1 MLLRRI
7 EIQSFRGV
15 RAIDLALDDTTLLIG
30 ENASGKTSVLA
41 AVQAV
46 LAPET
51 DDPFAPLAP
60 ADIHRAFSRDDD
72 APGDLRIALTFVQGD
87 ESPWPDEARSRLG
100 PAIREAADGR
110 PLLCLELTATPAGDA
125 LDHRWR
131 FRDPVSGDAI
141 DAAPDQVETV
151 RRCAPVAMLDPG
163 SLAPRE
169 GARTEPADEF
179 GAIYRRI
186 THQRTQLEPAELRE
200 AAELA
205 GGVAARMLERIGR
218 ADTPARR
225 WLADIAALR
234 DLVAAG
240 DDRRLADLLLG
251 AGSRMLSLLALAGAA
266 LRSDGDGDRATP
278 LLCVDTPEARLH
290 PLSLAPLWDLLQLL
304 PGQKI
309 VTTNSGD
316 LLASAP
322 LDAIRRLVRAD
333 RGVRVGAVQPG
344 SLDDEGRRRVSYHVR
359 TRRGGAFF
367 ARSWLLVEGETEF
380 WLLPELA
387 RTLGYDFAV
396 EGVAVV
402 EFAQCGVPPLIHVA
416 RDLGIAWC
424 MLTDNDRSGRGYVD
438 AARRAIGHD
447 RDAER
452 IVVLDNGDIE
462 EALWDAGFAEVY
474 RAAAYGGSTQA
485 RTSEKARTVIE
496 LAIKAVSKPHLAL
509 RVIEEASKPN
519 APAPPDAL
527 VRLIEMAVNLARGD
541 EPTPPGGE

>member
-41 AVQAV
+41 AVQTV
-46 LAPET
+46 LAPESA
-51 DDPFAPLAP
+51 DPHAPLIP
-60 ADIHRAFSRDDD
+60 ADIHRAFSRDADG
-72 APGDLRIALTFVQGD
+72 PGELRIALTFVQGD

-100 PAIREAADGR
+100 DAIRTAADGR
-110 PLLCLELTATPAGDA
+110 PLLCLELTATPAGDT
-125 LDHRWR
+125 LEHRWR
-131 FRDPVSGDAI
+131 FRDSVTGDAL
-141 DAAPDQVETV
+141 DASPEQVETL

-163 SLAPRE
+163 ALAPRE
-169 GARTEPADEF
+169 GARAEPADEI

-186 THQRTQLEPAELRE
+186 THQRSQLEPDEIRE

-266 LRSDGDGDRATP
+266 LRTDGDGNGDHATP

-316 LLASAP
+316 LLAGAP
-322 LDAIRRLVRAD
+322 LDAIRRLVRAPG
-333 RGVRVGAVQPG
+333 GVRVGAVQPG
-344 SLDDEGRRRVSYHVR
+344 SLDDEGRRRISYHIR

-396 EGVAVV
+396 EGVKTNIPALVQILRSE
-402 EFAQCGVPPLIHVA
+402 EFASGRIDTGLATEVVA
-416 RDLGIAWC
+416 RER
-424 MLTDNDRSGRGYVD
+424 TGR
-438 AARRAIGHD
+438 
-447 RDAER
+447 
-452 IVVLDNGDIE
+452 
-462 EALWDAGFAEVY
+462 
-474 RAAAYGGSTQA
+474 
-485 RTSEKARTVIE
+485 
-496 LAIKAVSKPHLAL
+496 
-509 RVIEEASKPN
+509 
-519 APAPPDAL
+519 
-527 VRLIEMAVNLARGD
+527 
-541 EPTPPGGE
+541 